1 MFDTLQFVVD
11 SRQLQLTSQL
21 AAAAGQRQT
30 EVYRTSDSAV
40 TRVEDQLLILPKLE
54 LGAREERDSGTVL
67 TVYDVRA
74 CNRAAET
81 VKTVQRP

>member
-40 TRVEDQLLILPKLE
+40 TRVEDQLLILPKL
-54 LGAREERDSGTVL
+54 
-67 TVYDVRA
+67 
-74 CNRAAET
+74 
-81 VKTVQRP
+81 

>member
-30 EVYRTSDSAV
+30 EVYRTS
-40 TRVEDQLLILPKLE
+40 
-54 LGAREERDSGTVL
+54 
-67 TVYDVRA
+67 
-74 CNRAAET
+74 ET
-81 VKTVQRP
+81 CRN